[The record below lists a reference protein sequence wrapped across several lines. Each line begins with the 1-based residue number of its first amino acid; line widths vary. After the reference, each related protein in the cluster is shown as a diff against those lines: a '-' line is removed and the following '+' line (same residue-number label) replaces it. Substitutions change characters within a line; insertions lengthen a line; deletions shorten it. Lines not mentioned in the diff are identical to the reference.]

1 MSYLPKPCKLHAG
14 SSRQVGSFNDDLG
27 PVTLSE
33 PQRLVG
39 SFQSKDDP
47 EKDPDGETA
56 QRPTGP
62 PTPGSAPAS

>member
-1 MSYLPKPCKLHAG
+1 
-14 SSRQVGSFNDDLG
+14 
-27 PVTLSE
+27 
-33 PQRLVG
+33 LVG